1 MDLNELYRAFEFAH
15 YAERLRG
22 TLSLVALS
30 RNTRIEDLLVDL
42 KVLAAF
48 RARFVLVVPDPQFR
62 LPRTLALLNTH
73 GGRFRL
79 IEAEEPRN
87 VQTDRLRVN
96 LKYIEAAL
104 EDDQIPVIAHHG
116 LTTKGAAITSVEA
129 MLLDIA
135 LALGAT
141 RSIGLAQTA
150 SLEAVVK
157 SRRVT
162 LPELRELCG
171 RLDGTPAAPW
181 EPRLRFVEAALEAG
195 VPEMTYLTGASGNLC
210 QELFTHEGVG
220 VLFSRSDESVVRR
233 AELRDISD
241 IMIQLRPAIAEGRIL
256 PVTENEIAEHIV
268 DFWVYVV
275 DERIVSTMRTKH
287 WGDWVELATGA
298 TVLRE
303 RSRGRAGSL
312 LQRVIAEVERD
323 ERVAGLFG
331 LSIDPRIER
340 SLGGLGFTEVDRS
353 ELPEGWRRAYDMS
366 RPSRAF
372 AKRLRQSA

>member
-22 TLSLVALS
+22 SLSLIALS
-30 RNTRIEDLLVDL
+30 RNTRIEDILFDL

-48 RARFVLVVPDPQFR
+48 QARVVLFVPDPRFVLA
-62 LPRTLALLNTH
+62 RTLALLNTH

-79 IEAEEPRN
+79 IEADEPRN
-87 VQTDRLRVN
+87 MATDRLSVN
-96 LKYIEAAL
+96 FEYIQAAL
-104 EDDQIPVIAHHG
+104 EDGQIPVIAHHG
-116 LTTKGAAITSVEA
+116 LTTKGAAIASAEA
-129 MLLDIA
+129 MVLEA
-135 LALGAT
+135 GLALRAS
-141 RSIGLAQTA
+141 RFIGLAQTA

-162 LPELRELCG
+162 LPELREL
-171 RLDGTPAAPW
+171 RERVAGTPAAPW
-181 EPRLRFVEAALEAG
+181 EPRLRFIESGLVAG
-195 VPEMTYLTGASGNLC
+195 VPESSYLTGKPGNLC
-210 QELFTHEGVG
+210 QELLTHEGVG
-220 VLFSRSDESVVRR
+220 ILFTPSDESVVRR

-256 PVTENEIAEHIV
+256 PVTDNEIAEHIE

-275 DERIVSTMRTKH
+275 DDRIVSCMRAKH

-298 TVLRE
+298 TIQRE
-303 RSRGRAGSL
+303 RSRGRAGGL
-312 LQRVIAEVERD
+312 MQRVIAELERD

-340 SLGGLGFTEVDRS
+340 SLGGLGFVEVDRN
-353 ELPEGWRRAYDMS
+353 ELPESWRRGYDMS

-372 AKRLRQSA
+372 AKRLRG